1 MYLLGDCNIDLLN
14 LDKHSLSSEFF
25 EDFYT
30 NFSYPIKNK
39 PPSVSNNSATLI
51 DNILS
56 NNIIKNKLFVNL
68 KLIFIQI
75 LPIIYRFFLLT
86 LGGKLGHGGQYMNV
100 WQNTP

>member
-1 MYLLGDCNIDLLN
+1 MQIFNNYIADILKVIKHENKLMYLLGDCNIDLLN

-39 PPSVSNNSATLI
+39 PSSVSNNSATLI

-68 KLIFIQI
+68 
-75 LPIIYRFFLLT
+75 
-86 LGGKLGHGGQYMNV
+86 
-100 WQNTP
+100 